1 MVRKIIILLIL
12 FVSTTACW
20 YIGKTSEYGLPRRKI
35 RPLPENTDYSK
46 IDTMAL
52 YKLDS
57 YYFYNSLEKKINDF
71 TKKENDS
78 YPYVSYLKFYS
89 KGKLG
94 LFVISKQDTL
104 NLQRYF
110 FNPQKAKM
118 GYYYIEGNKIKTKIS
133 TIGNATLHI
142 SRKKGFIYNDSI
154 DIRHHNFYG
163 NIFIKRNVPK
173 ELLEGWEPDW

>member
-78 YPYVSYLKFYS
+78 YPYISYLKFYS

-94 LFVISKQDTL
+94 LFVIS
-104 NLQRYF
+104 
-110 FNPQKAKM
+110 
-118 GYYYIEGNKIKTKIS
+118 IEGNKIKTKIS

>member
-1 MVRKIIILLIL
+1 
-12 FVSTTACW
+12 
-20 YIGKTSEYGLPRRKI
+20 
-35 RPLPENTDYSK
+35 
-46 IDTMAL
+46 MAL

-57 YYFYNSLEKKINDF
+57 YYFCNSLEKKINDF

-78 YPYVSYLKFYS
+78 YPYISYLKFYS

-104 NLQRYF
+104 NLQRCF

>member
-1 MVRKIIILLIL
+1 MPIL
-12 FVSTTACW
+12 
-20 YIGKTSEYGLPRRKI
+20 RRKI

-78 YPYVSYLKFYS
+78 YPYISYLKFYS

-104 NLQRYF
+104 NLQRCF

>member
-1 MVRKIIILLIL
+1 
-12 FVSTTACW
+12 
-20 YIGKTSEYGLPRRKI
+20 LPRRKI

-78 YPYVSYLKFYS
+78 YPYISYLKFYS

-104 NLQRYF
+104 NLQRCF